1 MSCRAQAVIRWSAA
15 RTSAGGSSRPISA
28 AFPESSAHR
37 CTRASRAATSRR
49 FLAFSG
55 AASSTARAI
64 AARSPPGV
72 SRPARPSTSAS
83 ALRAS
88 AGSSTAAARAMIS
101 TFDARSVPSRNA
113 AFVPGSLTSRSRARS
128 SRPSAIPRDSPSS
141 AASSVTV
148 NSSHPAGI

>member
-1 MSCRAQAVIRWSAA
+1 MSPSSPAFFSSRAQAVIRWSAVS
-15 RTSAGGSSRPISA
+15 TSAAGSSRPIRA

-55 AASSTARAI
+55 AASITARAI

-72 SRPARPSTSAS
+72 RRPARPSTSAS

-88 AGSSTAAARAMIS
+88 PGPA
-101 TFDARSVPSRNA
+101 SRR
-113 AFVPGSLTSRSRARS
+113 PGR
-128 SRPSAIPRDSPSS
+128 
-141 AASSVTV
+141 
-148 NSSHPAGI
+148 